1 MLVQILNVVIK
12 KKWKKKK
19 MIKLGLIGYPLSHSL
34 SAVIQNS
41 ALKALNIDA
50 EYQILETEPESLV
63 DRIKYLR
70 SRDFLGFNV
79 TIPLKVPITLFLT
92 HVDAVANIAGCANT
106 VKILPDKSMIGYNTD
121 VYGFQKAIDNETKNL
136 IKNSKVSI
144 VGAGGAARAC
154 AVALAQSNVTEMDF
168 YVRNIINASNTV
180 NIIRDNFPDIS
191 INLKQIQNLND
202 LSDSK
207 MLVNTTPLGM
217 RGKAMDLSP
226 VTDKILKTMPK
237 DSTVYDI
244 VYNPVNTILIQQA
257 KANALKTITGLD
269 MLIFQA
275 AKAIEIWTGK
285 VPDTSLM
292 KIAAL
297 ESLNT

>member
-1 MLVQILNVVIK
+1 
-12 KKWKKKK
+12 
-19 MIKLGLIGYPLSHSL
+19 MIKLGLIGYLSFHSL

-63 DRIKYLR
+63 YRIKYLR

-121 VYGFQKAIDNETKNL
+121 VYGFQKAIDDETKNL
-136 IKNSKVSI
+136 IKNSKVSV

-154 AVALAQSNVTEMDF
+154 AVALAQLKVAEMDF
-168 YVRNIINASNTV
+168 YVRNIINALNTV

-207 MLVNTTPLGM
+207 MLVIPLRLGCV
-217 RGKAMDLSP
+217 GK
-226 VTDKILKTMPK
+226 
-237 DSTVYDI
+237 
-244 VYNPVNTILIQQA
+244 Q
-257 KANALKTITGLD
+257 
-269 MLIFQA
+269 
-275 AKAIEIWTGK
+275 WTCHPLLTK
-285 VPDTSLM
+285 
-292 KIAAL
+292 
-297 ESLNT
+297 